1 MSTLSEAVGENGEVV
16 LDEKL
21 FVAITHC
28 KILFGNCQKLVT
40 SRASVPLKS
49 GQAAASVQSHS
60 VTVPSATP
68 VAPEAARARWKYL
81 EVCVTLAINRFTRK
95 PAQNSRGFQIVL
107 AGPR

>member
-1 MSTLSEAVGENGEVV
+1 M
-16 LDEKL
+16 KL
-21 FVAITHC
+21 GLGMGSPELGRRPGKSIGA
-28 KILFGNCQKLVT
+28 
-40 SRASVPLKS
+40 LKS